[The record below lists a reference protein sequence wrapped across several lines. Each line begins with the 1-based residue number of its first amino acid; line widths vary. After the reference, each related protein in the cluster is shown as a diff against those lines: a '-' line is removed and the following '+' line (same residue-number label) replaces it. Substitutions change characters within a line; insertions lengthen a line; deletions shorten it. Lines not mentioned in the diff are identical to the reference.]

1 MLRRHGD
8 DGSYLVSHF
17 HDPESYGLSIRLSL
31 VRREGGGGREKGV
44 EREKRGGRG
53 VGRERRED
61 RRIREGQLVGRE
73 L

>member
-31 VRREGGGGREKGV
+31 VRREGGGGGGERKG
-44 EREKRGGRG
+44 RGGRG

>member
-44 EREKRGGRG
+44 EREKRGGSG
-53 VGRERRED
+53 EREKRR
-61 RRIREGQLVGRE
+61 
-73 L
+73 